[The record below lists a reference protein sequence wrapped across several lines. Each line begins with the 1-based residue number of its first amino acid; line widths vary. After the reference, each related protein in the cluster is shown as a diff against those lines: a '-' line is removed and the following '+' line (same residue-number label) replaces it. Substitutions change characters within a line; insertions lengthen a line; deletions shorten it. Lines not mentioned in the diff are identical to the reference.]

1 MSCWPRQ
8 TQDPT
13 DTFSLVLRPHCGS
26 RQTEQL
32 QFVDEETFS
41 NYVFVRTKARYTEIS
56 GTGSDYSAY
65 STLQS
70 PWMDVRQAS
79 CLSFDF
85 AQTLPSKLAVVV
97 NDTCVFRAPDKQLT
111 QFQPG
116 VVSLSPG
123 NVTLNHTLI
132 LEPVSIAQL
141 RSITI
146 EEGSCAIPGNC
157 FATSKIENCPWTSTN
172 STVCKWDSGNKYK
185 NFLGPTEDHTTDGN
199 NMYFWMNLSALISG
213 ESCSL
218 QSVLSRKAEAGDE
231 GCLRF
236 WYHMDGEGDDSL
248 SVSIL
253 SGSLSPNEKVLW
265 TKSSDDTKPV
275 WSMGAVKIESV
286 LPFKSPFRSVYGH
299 SGNTWK
305 FSSVALDDIEFTYA
319 NDCEDTESS
328 HNGRGSSTADRLPI
342 AAPEQSSYD
351 EIIVDHSV
359 QDPHIYSTLQECS
372 RPHSAELPR
381 APSDDTNSFTEMRVR
396 NSGDPQ
402 VTDEDTNLKDSS
414 HSVVDV
420 NNFDEIEPKTERTKL
435 VKVTRLPRQQSRL
448 STII

>member
-1 MSCWPRQ
+1 
-8 TQDPT
+8 
-13 DTFSLVLRPHCGS
+13 
-26 RQTEQL
+26 
-32 QFVDEETFS
+32 
-41 NYVFVRTKARYTEIS
+41 
-56 GTGSDYSAY
+56 
-65 STLQS
+65 
-70 PWMDVRQAS
+70 
-79 CLSFDF
+79 
-85 AQTLPSKLAVVV
+85 
-97 NDTCVFRAPDKQLT
+97 
-111 QFQPG
+111 
-116 VVSLSPG
+116 
-123 NVTLNHTLI
+123 
-132 LEPVSIAQL
+132 
-141 RSITI
+141 
-146 EEGSCAIPGNC
+146 
-157 FATSKIENCPWTSTN
+157 
-172 STVCKWDSGNKYK
+172 
-185 NFLGPTEDHTTDGN
+185 
-199 NMYFWMNLSALISG
+199 MYFWMNLSALISG
-213 ESCSL
+213 
-218 QSVLSRKAEAGDE
+218 
-231 GCLRF
+231 
-236 WYHMDGEGDDSL
+236 
-248 SVSIL
+248 
-253 SGSLSPNEKVLW
+253 
-265 TKSSDDTKPV
+265 
-275 WSMGAVKIESV
+275 
-286 LPFKSPFRSVYGH
+286 SVYGH

-328 HNGRGSSTADRLPI
+328 HNGRGVVVIASCVAAVVVVIVFISFIIYKMKKNRDLTLPSISEPPLPLEEIHSASDLSSTADRLPI